1 MRPDQVPQPGY
12 GAGPAMAVILVVPM
26 TVVVPMAVPVLV
38 VCRLIVPVAGLVPV
52 LMAVAGRLV
61 LGAGVRH

>member
-1 MRPDQVPQPGY
+1 
-12 GAGPAMAVILVVPM
+12 MAVILAVPM

-38 VCRLIVPVAGLVPV
+38 VCRLIVPVAGLVLVPV